1 MTEIFDSRCWLAP
14 LLLLSGVL
22 AHGHGSV
29 TMEDDLCAIE
39 IGFYSAHF
47 AIYQPQTRQHTEYCE
62 DIPDATE
69 SVFVIDYLHDVMRE
83 VPVDFRIIRDRENR
97 GRFVR
102 WEDIEA
108 IDDLES
114 ETVFYQPPVVRP
126 DAVFLVNYQ
135 FVEEGDYIGIVTAPH
150 PTLDKTYAAVF
161 PFKVGATSWG
171 YTPWFILIVVLLQL
185 IYWLMSGGFTRW
197 RTRRRAAKPC
207 ESAA

>member
-1 MTEIFDSRCWLAP
+1 MKHNFTFGWQSA
-14 LLLLSGVL
+14 LLLSLVASVAL
-22 AHGHGSV
+22 GHGSV
-29 TMEDDLCAIE
+29 TMEDDLCVIQ

-69 SVFVIDYLHDVMRE
+69 SVFVIEYLHDAMRD
-83 VPVDFRIIRDRENR
+83 VPVDFRIVRDRENR

-126 DAVFLVNYQ
+126 DAVFLVNHP
-135 FVEEGDYIGIVTAPH
+135 FMEEGDYIGIVTAPH
-150 PTLDKTYAAVF
+150 PELDQTYTAVF
-161 PFKVGATSWG
+161 PFEVGATSWG
-171 YTPWFILIVVLLQL
+171 YTPWFILIAVLLQL
-185 IYWLMSGGFTRW
+185 TYWLMSGGLVRMRSK
-197 RTRRRAAKPC
+197 RT
-207 ESAA
+207 EST